1 MLVST
6 DSSFTIMWLAPESM
20 QCVVLLVSAMK
31 MCGVELMMSLFGSSL
46 LVGREW
52 VALLFGAVNERFEL
66 RMVFWRTALTNEA
79 CLEVSLEG
87 VLMNAWFVPGIE

>member
-31 MCGVELMMSLFGSSL
+31 MCGMELMILPFASSL
-46 LVGREW
+46 LVGRGC
-52 VALLFGAVNERFEL
+52 VVLLFGTIEEWSEL
-66 RMVFWRTALTNEA
+66 RMVF
-79 CLEVSLEG
+79 
-87 VLMNAWFVPGIE
+87 